1 MIMPTYQYAARDK
14 SGKSVAGTLAAADER
29 SVRDQL
35 RRKDLYVTR
44 ISTPRQSSGA
54 LTLGSQRK
62 VGLNDMVVMSRQ
74 LATLVR
80 AGLPLVQCLDAII
93 SQTQNRALKAALTEI
108 RGDVLAGSTFSES
121 LAKHPRV
128 FSELYQA
135 LSRAGELAGAL
146 DDTLHTAAEQLD
158 KEMELKE
165 KVKSAFVYPI
175 AVMITAVGVVSF
187 MLVAVVPVFAKV
199 YDQFH
204 AELPLPTKVLVLA
217 SGIVVNYWWLCI
229 LALIVSFRALI
240 LWMKTDNGRRIC
252 DRVKLKLPLVG
263 SLNRKVAI
271 SRLTRT
277 LSAMVAA
284 GVPLLSGL
292 QTSARVTGNS
302 VFTDV
307 VTDAVQRVNQG
318 AKLSAP
324 LEDCGQFP
332 SMVTRMIAAGEESG
346 NMDEMLRQ
354 ITMFYDRDID
364 YAVQRLTR
372 MLEPLLTVALGAIVG
387 FILMALYMPVF
398 NLSKVLHK

>member
-1 MIMPTYQYAARDK
+1 MPTFTYSARDK
-14 SGKSVAGTLAAADER
+14 SGKSVTGTIAATDDRA
-29 SVRDQL
+29 VRDQL
-35 RRKDLYVTR
+35 RRKDLFVTR
-44 ISTPRQSSGA
+44 IAMQKQSGGGA
-54 LTLGSQRK
+54 AGFMAQRK
-62 VGLNDMVVMSRQ
+62 VGMNDMVVMSRQ

-80 AGLPLVQCLDAII
+80 AGLPLVQCLDALVA
-93 SQTQNRALKAALTEI
+93 QTQCRPLKAALSDI
-108 RGDVLAGSTFSES
+108 RNDVLAGSTFSEA
-121 LAKHPRV
+121 LAKHPRI

-135 LSRAGELAGAL
+135 LSKAGEIAGAL

-158 KEMELKE
+158 KEMELRE

-175 AVMITAVGVVSF
+175 AVMVTAAGVVAF
-187 MLVAVVPVFAKV
+187 MLCCVVPVFAKV

-204 AELPLPTKVLVLA
+204 AELPLPTKTLVIA
-217 SGIVVNYWWLCI
+217 SGIVINYWWLCI
-229 LALIVSFRALI
+229 ISIVVATRTLVM
-240 LWMKTDNGRRIC
+240 WMRTEHGRRIC
-252 DRVKLKLPLVG
+252 DRLKLKMPLVG

-277 LSAMVAA
+277 LSAMVQA

-307 VTDAVQRVNQG
+307 VADTLQKVNQG

-324 LEDCGQFP
+324 LEDSGEFP

-346 NMDEMLRQ
+346 NMDEMLKQ
-354 ITMFYDRDID
+354 VTMFYDRDID

-372 MLEPLLTVALGAIVG
+372 MLEPLLTIALGGVVG
-387 FILMALYMPVF
+387 FILMALYMPIF
-398 NLSKVLHK
+398 NLSKVLHR